1 METPQVYRVQYQLK
15 NKLGEVVDSSEG
27 GQPLVFMMGAGQ
39 VVQGVEEA
47 VRGRAPGDCL
57 EVTIPPEMAY
67 GEHRPELVKRVPR
80 SAFAGIEAIRP
91 GMTFQTNTGDQA
103 QVVKVAALDGD
114 LVIVDANHPL
124 AGFTLY
130 FDLEIMEVRDAT
142 EEELAAGRAFS

>member
-1 METPQVYRVQYQLK
+1 METPQVYRVQYRLK

-27 GQPLVFMMGAGQ
+27 GEPLVFMLGSGQ
-39 VVQGVEEA
+39 VVQGIEEA
-47 VRGRAPGDCL
+47 VRGRSPGDCL
-57 EVTIPPEMAY
+57 EVTIPPDMAY

-80 SAFAGIEAIRP
+80 SAFAGVEVIRP

-103 QVVKVAALDGD
+103 KVVKVAALDGD

-130 FDLEIMEVRDAT
+130 FELEIMEVRDAS
-142 EEELAAGRAFS
+142 EDELAAGRALS